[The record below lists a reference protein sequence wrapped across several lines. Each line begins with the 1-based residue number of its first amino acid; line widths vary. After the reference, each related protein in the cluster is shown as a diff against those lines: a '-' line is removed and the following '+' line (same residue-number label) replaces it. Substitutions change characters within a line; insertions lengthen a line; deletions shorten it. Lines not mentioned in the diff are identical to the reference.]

1 MSWNQ
6 IFEMAG
12 EKNASRDANQMSG
25 ERQPDFIQGNTV
37 IARIRLRA
45 HSSNSFA
52 RFLLVN

>member
-52 RFLLVN
+52 RFFLVN